1 MILLGVFPLT
11 QSEVKR
17 FCAIYFNGN
26 SYDERFDDHDDDD
39 HDDDEEEEEEEEADY
54 NVDCHVISFP
64 HR

>member
-26 SYDERFDDHDDDD
+26 NYDERFDDHDDDVD
-39 HDDDEEEEEEEEADY
+39 VDDDENNNDDAD
-54 NVDCHVISFP
+54 NVS
-64 HR
+64 

>member
-26 SYDERFDDHDDDD
+26 NYDDDD
-39 HDDDEEEEEEEEADY
+39 VDDDDDETDH
-54 NVDCHVISFP
+54 NVHCYVIIFP